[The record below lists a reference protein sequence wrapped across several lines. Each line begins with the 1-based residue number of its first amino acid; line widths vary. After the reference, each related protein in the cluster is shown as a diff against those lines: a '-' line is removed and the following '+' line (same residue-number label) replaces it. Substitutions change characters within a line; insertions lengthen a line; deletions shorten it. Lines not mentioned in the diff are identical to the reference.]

1 LIDDIPFQPIRHLKD
16 NKSPDWEDWSLYI
29 DPWEGKDW
37 LEIPWFFGE
46 HYFYRRIIQ
55 AVDYFNTGVDPFSKQ
70 KILGLEKTIDDIQEY
85 SGFLDNL
92 EQDRGVEIL
101 RGVILTSLWGNQA
114 DLSLWPAGS
123 SANPDQ
129 FAQPAQ
135 KSYLLADDTNH
146 ILKHIRKN
154 ELEMARLDILLDN
167 AGFELVTDLGLA
179 DSFLRFDFTSAVTLH
194 VKAHPTFVS
203 DVIEADVPH
212 AIDFLSHT
220 NDEHTRALGERLSD
234 YQKSGRLI
242 TRSDLFWNS
251 PLAMWELPKELMD
264 EMELPGLIISKG
276 DANYRRLLGDL
287 EWDFTLPFT
296 QVVDYLPTSL
306 VALRTLK
313 AELAVGMDL
322 DQIRETYNQDPDW
335 LVDGKWGVI
344 HFSPAVNKGKL

>member
-1 LIDDIPFQPIRHLKD
+1 
-16 NKSPDWEDWSLYI
+16 
-29 DPWEGKDW
+29 
-37 LEIPWFFGE
+37 
-46 HYFYRRIIQ
+46 
-55 AVDYFNTGVDPFSKQ
+55 
-70 KILGLEKTIDDIQEY
+70 
-85 SGFLDNL
+85 
-92 EQDRGVEIL
+92 
-101 RGVILTSLWGNQA
+101 
-114 DLSLWPAGS
+114 
-123 SANPDQ
+123 
-129 FAQPAQ
+129 
-135 KSYLLADDTNH
+135 
-146 ILKHIRKN
+146 
-154 ELEMARLDILLDN
+154 
-167 AGFELVTDLGLA
+167 
-179 DSFLRFDFTSAVTLH
+179 
-194 VKAHPTFVS
+194 
-203 DVIEADVPH
+203 
-212 AIDFLSHT
+212 
-220 NDEHTRALGERLSD
+220 LGERLSD